1 MLPTIAYA
9 CRAPTTAFLMP
20 LPSPEVLDA
29 IGRAVAFPT
38 VSRDSNLALIEW
50 ARARLEA
57 LGARCRL
64 TYDDDRA
71 KANLFATLG
80 PDAPGGV
87 VLSGHTD
94 VVPVEGQRWD
104 TDPFRAEIDGGR
116 IYARGAAD
124 MKGFVAT
131 ALALAP
137 EFVANGLRQPL
148 HFALSYDEEI
158 GCIGV
163 RRLIADLGAAGIEPD
178 AVLVGEPT
186 SMRVV
191 IGHKGKHGYRCTV
204 RGLSC
209 HSAYAPQGVNA
220 VEAAAEVI
228 AYLKRMARRFRDE
241 GPHDA
246 LFDITHTT
254 VHTGVVQGGTAL
266 NIVPRECSFDF
277 EFRHLPGD
285 DPQALFEEVKRYAET
300 ELLPEMQRV
309 DPQSGFRWDVLSVMP
324 GLNASADSAPAQL
337 ALRLTEMRDIGKV
350 SYGTEA
356 ALFQQA
362 GMPAIVCGPGSIE
375 QAHKPNEYVSFEQ
388 IAQCEAFLRR
398 LMQRMCG

>member
-1 MLPTIAYA
+1 MST
-9 CRAPTTAFLMP
+9 
-20 LPSPEVLDA
+20 PSPA
-29 IGRAVAFPT
+29 ILEAIAQAIAFPT
-38 VSRDSNLALIEW
+38 VSRESNLALIEW
-50 ARARLEA
+50 AQQKLEV

-64 TYDDDRA
+64 TYDQERK

-80 PDAPGGV
+80 PDAAGGV

-94 VVPVEGQRWD
+94 VVPVEGQKWE
-104 TDPFRAEIDGGR
+104 TDPFRAEVEGGC
-116 IYARGAAD
+116 IYGRGTAD

-163 RRLIADLGAAGIEPD
+163 RGLIADLGAAGIRPD
-178 AVLVGEPT
+178 SVLVGEPT

-228 AYLKRMARRFRDE
+228 AYLKSMARRFRDQ

-246 LFDITHTT
+246 LFDIAHTT
-254 VHTGVVQGGTAL
+254 VHTGVVDGGTAL
-266 NIVPRECSFDF
+266 NIVPKECHFDF

-285 DPQALFEEVKRYAET
+285 DPQRLFEEVKGFAESK
-300 ELLPEMQRV
+300 LLPEMQRV
-309 DPQSGFRWDVLSVMP
+309 DPASGFEWEVLSIMP
-324 GLNASADSAPAQL
+324 GLDVAAESGPARF
-337 ALRLTEMRDIGKV
+337 ALGLSDFRDVGKV

-362 GMPAIVCGPGSIE
+362 GMPAVVCGPGSIE
-375 QAHKPNEYVSFEQ
+375 QAHKPNEYVALDQ

-398 LMQRMCG
+398 LMQRICG

>member
-1 MLPTIAYA
+1 MSP
-9 CRAPTTAFLMP
+9 
-20 LPSPEVLDA
+20 PSAEVLQA
-29 IGRAVAFPT
+29 IDRVIAFPT

-50 ARARLEA
+50 ARTTLEK

-64 TYDDDRA
+64 TYDDGRT

-80 PDAPGGV
+80 PEAPGGV

-94 VVPVEGQRWD
+94 VVPIEGQRWD
-104 TDPFRAEIDGGR
+104 TDPFRAETHDAR
-116 IYARGAAD
+116 IYGRGAAD

-137 EFVANGLRQPL
+137 EFVANGLRRPL
-148 HFALSYDEEI
+148 HIALSYDEEI

-163 RRLIADLGAAGIEPD
+163 RRLIADLSKAGIRPD

-220 VEAAAEVI
+220 VEAAAEII
-228 AYLKRMARRFRDE
+228 AFLKGMARRFRDE

-266 NIVPRECSFDF
+266 NIVPKECSFDF

-285 DPQALFEEVKRYAET
+285 DPQAIFEQVKRFAET
-300 ELLPEMQRV
+300 TLLPEMRRV
-309 DPQSGFRWDVLSVMP
+309 DPHSGFQWDVLSIMP
-324 GLNASADSAPAQL
+324 GLNVAADSEPARL
-337 ALRLTEMRDIGKV
+337 ALGLTDFRDIGKV

-375 QAHKPNEYVSFEQ
+375 QAHKPNEYVTLEQ
-388 IAQCEAFLRR
+388 IAQCEAYLRR

>member
-1 MLPTIAYA
+1 MSS
-9 CRAPTTAFLMP
+9 
-20 LPSPEVLDA
+20 PSETVLDA
-29 IGRAVAFPT
+29 VQRIVGFST
-38 VSRDSNLALIEW
+38 VSRDSNLELIEW
-50 ARARLEA
+50 ARTRLEA

-64 TYDDDRA
+64 TYDADRR
-71 KANLFATLG
+71 KANLFASLG
-80 PDAPGGV
+80 PDAGGGV

-94 VVPVEGQRWD
+94 VVPVDGQKWD
-104 TDPFRAEIDGGR
+104 SDPFRAEIAGDR
-116 IYARGAAD
+116 IYGRGTAD

-163 RRLIADLGAAGIEPD
+163 RGLIADLAAARIRPD
-178 AVLVGEPT
+178 SVIVGEPT

-204 RGLSC
+204 RGLAC

-228 AYLKRMARRFRDE
+228 AYLKGMARRFRDR
-241 GPHDA
+241 GAHDA
-246 LFDITHTT
+246 LFDVAHTT
-254 VHTGVVQGGTAL
+254 VHTGVIEGGTAL
-266 NIVPRECSFDF
+266 NIVPKQCTFDF

-285 DPQALFEEVKRYAET
+285 DPNALFEEVKRYAE
-300 ELLPEMQRV
+300 EVLLPEMQRV
-309 DPQSGFRWDVLSVMP
+309 DPASGFDWEVLSVMP
-324 GLNASADSAPAQL
+324 GLDVSAESPTARL
-337 ALRLTEMRDIGKV
+337 ALALTDFRDVGKV

-356 ALFQQA
+356 SLFQEA
-362 GMPAIVCGPGSIE
+362 GIPAIVCGPGSIE
-375 QAHKPNEYVSFEQ
+375 QAHKPNEYVSLDQ
-388 IAQCEAFLRR
+388 LAQCEAFLRR
-398 LMQRMCG
+398 LMARICG

>member
-1 MLPTIAYA
+1 M
-9 CRAPTTAFLMP
+9 
-20 LPSPEVLDA
+20 PSPSAEVLDT
-29 IGRAVAFPT
+29 IGRAIAFPT

-50 ARARLEA
+50 ARAQLEA

-64 TYDDDRA
+64 TYDDERT

-104 TDPFRAEIDGGR
+104 TDPFRAEIEDGR
-116 IYARGAAD
+116 IFGRGAAD

-163 RRLIADLGAAGIEPD
+163 RRLIADLANAGIQPD

-228 AYLKRMARRFRDE
+228 AYLKRMARRFRDG
-241 GPHDA
+241 GPHDP
-246 LFDITHTT
+246 LFDVTHTT
-254 VHTGVVQGGTAL
+254 VHTGVIQGGTAL
-266 NIVPRECSFDF
+266 NIVPKECFFDF

-285 DPQALFEEVKRYAET
+285 DPQALFAEVKTFAQT
-300 ELLPEMQRV
+300 TLLPEMQRI
-309 DPQSGFRWDVLSVMP
+309 DPQSGFQWEVLSIMP
-324 GLNASADSAPAQL
+324 GLNVTADSDPAQL
-337 ALRLTEMRDIGKV
+337 ALRLTDFRDIGKV

-356 ALFQQA
+356 SLFQQA
-362 GMPAIVCGPGSIE
+362 GIPAIVCGPGSIE
-375 QAHKPNEYVSFEQ
+375 QAHKPNEFVSLEQ
-388 IAQCEAFLRR
+388 IAQCEAYLRR
-398 LMQRMCG
+398 LMRRVCG

>member
-1 MLPTIAYA
+1 MLTSPAQLREPTPSIVTMPALSEHVLESIA
-9 CRAPTTAFLMP
+9 RT
-20 LPSPEVLDA
+20 
-29 IGRAVAFPT
+29 IGFST

-50 ARARLEA
+50 ARAQLEA

-64 TYDDDRA
+64 TYDGERR

-80 PDAPGGV
+80 PDEPGGV

-94 VVPVEGQRWD
+94 VVPVEGQAWD
-104 TDPFRAEIDGGR
+104 TDPFRVEIADERLFG
-116 IYARGAAD
+116 RGAAD
-124 MKGFVAT
+124 MKGFVGT

-137 EFVANGLRQPL
+137 EFIANGLRQPL
-148 HFALSYDEEI
+148 HFALSYDEEV

-163 RRLIADLGAAGIEPD
+163 RELLSDLVQAGIQPQS
-178 AVLVGEPT
+178 VIVGEPT

-220 VEAAAEVI
+220 VEAAAEVV
-228 AYLKRMARRFRDE
+228 AYLKGMARRFRDS

-246 LFDITHTT
+246 LFDVTHTT
-254 VHTGVVQGGTAL
+254 VHTGVIGGGTAL
-266 NIVPRECSFDF
+266 NIVPKECRFDF

-285 DPQALFEEVKRYAET
+285 DPEKLFEEVKAFAET
-300 ELLPEMQRV
+300 TLLPEMRRV
-309 DPQSGFRWDVLSVMP
+309 DPSSGFEWEVLSIMP
-324 GLNASADSAPAQL
+324 GLDVATESPPARL
-337 ALRLTEMRDIGKV
+337 ALGLTDFRDVGKV

-356 ALFQQA
+356 SLFQQA
-362 GMPAIVCGPGSIE
+362 GIPAIVCGPGSIE
-375 QAHKPNEYVSFEQ
+375 QAHKPNEYVSLDQ

>member
-1 MLPTIAYA
+1 MSS
-9 CRAPTTAFLMP
+9 
-20 LPSPEVLDA
+20 PSAEVLDTISRA
-29 IGRAVAFPT
+29 IAFPT

-50 ARARLEA
+50 ARTRLET
-57 LGARCRL
+57 LGARYRL

-104 TDPFRAEIDGGR
+104 TDPFRAEIDDSR
-116 IYARGAAD
+116 IYGRGAAD

-163 RRLIADLGAAGIEPD
+163 RRLIADLAKAGIKPD

-228 AYLKRMARRFRDE
+228 AYLKGMARRFRDA

-246 LFDITHTT
+246 LFDVTHTT
-254 VHTGVVQGGTAL
+254 VHTGVIAGGTAL
-266 NIVPRECSFDF
+266 NIVPKECSFDF

-285 DPQALFEEVKRYAET
+285 DPEALFAEVKRYAET
-300 ELLPEMQRV
+300 VLLPEMQRV
-309 DPQSGFRWDVLSVMP
+309 DPQSGFQWDVLSIMP
-324 GLNASADSAPAQL
+324 GLNVGADSAPAQL
-337 ALRLTEMRDIGKV
+337 ALRLTDLRDIGKV

-375 QAHKPNEYVSFEQ
+375 QAHKPNEYVTLEQ
-388 IAQCEAFLRR
+388 IGECEAYLRR

>member
-1 MLPTIAYA
+1 MSS
-9 CRAPTTAFLMP
+9 
-20 LPSPEVLDA
+20 PSAEVLDA
-29 IGRAVAFPT
+29 IDRAIAFPT

-50 ARARLEA
+50 ARAQLEA

-64 TYDDDRA
+64 TYDEGRT

-80 PDAPGGV
+80 PDTPGGV

-94 VVPVEGQRWD
+94 VVPIEGQRWD
-104 TDPFRAEIDGGR
+104 TDPFRAETDDER
-116 IYARGAAD
+116 IYGRGAAD

-137 EFVANGLRQPL
+137 EFVANGLRRPL
-148 HFALSYDEEI
+148 HFALSFDEEI

-163 RRLIADLGAAGIEPD
+163 RRLITDLGNAGIRPD

-204 RGLSC
+204 HGLSC

-228 AYLKRMARRFRDE
+228 AYLKGMARRFRDH

-246 LFDITHTT
+246 LFDVTHTT
-254 VHTGVVQGGTAL
+254 VHTGVISGGTAL
-266 NIVPRECSFDF
+266 NIVPKECSFDF

-285 DPQALFEEVKRYAET
+285 DP
-300 ELLPEMQRV
+300 
-309 DPQSGFRWDVLSVMP
+309 
-324 GLNASADSAPAQL
+324 
-337 ALRLTEMRDIGKV
+337 
-350 SYGTEA
+350 
-356 ALFQQA
+356 
-362 GMPAIVCGPGSIE
+362 
-375 QAHKPNEYVSFEQ
+375 
-388 IAQCEAFLRR
+388 
-398 LMQRMCG
+398 

>member
-1 MLPTIAYA
+1 MPSPSEHVVDTIA
-9 CRAPTTAFLMP
+9 R
-20 LPSPEVLDA
+20 A
-29 IGRAVAFPT
+29 IGYST

-50 ARARLEA
+50 ARAHLEA

-64 TYDDDRA
+64 TYDSERR
-71 KANLFATLG
+71 KANLFASLG
-80 PDAPGGV
+80 PERDGGV

-94 VVPVEGQRWD
+94 VVPVDGQAWD
-104 TDPFRAEIDGGR
+104 TDPFRAEVVDGCLYG
-116 IYARGAAD
+116 RGAAD
-124 MKGFVAT
+124 MKGFVGT

-137 EFVANGLRQPL
+137 QFVANGLRQPL

-163 RRLIADLGAAGIEPD
+163 RGLIDDLAHAGIKPD
-178 AVLVGEPT
+178 SVIVGEPT

-204 RGLSC
+204 KGLSC

-228 AYLKRMARRFRDE
+228 AYLKGMARRFRDG

-246 LFDITHTT
+246 LFDVTHTT
-254 VHTGVVQGGTAL
+254 VHTGVVRGGTAL
-266 NIVPRECSFDF
+266 NIVPKECSFDF

-285 DPQALFEEVKRYAET
+285 DPTALFEEVKAFAEQT
-300 ELLPEMQRV
+300 LLPEMQRI
-309 DPQSGFRWDVLSVMP
+309 DPNSGFEWEVLSVMP
-324 GLNASADSAPAQL
+324 GLDVASDSPPARL
-337 ALRLTEMRDIGKV
+337 ALGLTDFRDIGKV

-362 GMPAIVCGPGSIE
+362 GMPAVVCGPGSIE
-375 QAHKPNEYVSFEQ
+375 QAHKPNEYVSLDQ
-388 IAQCEAFLRR
+388 LAQCEAFLQR
-398 LMQRMCG
+398 LMQRVCG

>member
-1 MLPTIAYA
+1 MQAPSAAALEAID
-9 CRAPTTAFLMP
+9 RAIT
-20 LPSPEVLDA
+20 V
-29 IGRAVAFPT
+29 PT
-38 VSRDSNLALIEW
+38 VSRDSNIALIEW
-50 ARARLEA
+50 ARATIEA
-57 LGARCRL
+57 LGAICLL
-64 TYDDDRA
+64 TYDDART

-80 PDAPGGV
+80 PEAPGGV

-94 VVPVEGQRWD
+94 VVPVEGQRWE
-104 TDPFRAEIDGGR
+104 TDPFRAEVHGER
-116 IYARGAAD
+116 IYGRGAAD

-163 RRLIADLGAAGIEPD
+163 RRLIADLAKAGIRPD

-220 VEAAAEVI
+220 VEAAAEII
-228 AYLKRMARRFRDE
+228 AFLKSMARRFRDQ

-254 VHTGVVQGGTAL
+254 VHTGVVEGGTAL
-266 NIVPRECSFDF
+266 NIVPKECHFDF

-285 DPQALFEEVKRYAET
+285 DPEALLAEVKRFAEQT
-300 ELLPEMQRV
+300 LLPEMQRI
-309 DPQSGFRWDVLSVMP
+309 DPQSGFQWDVLSIMP
-324 GLNASADSAPAQL
+324 GLNVGADSAPAQL
-337 ALRLTEMRDIGKV
+337 ALRLTDFRDIGKV

-356 ALFQQA
+356 SLFQQA

-375 QAHKPNEYVSFEQ
+375 QAHKPNEYVSLEQ
-388 IAQCEAFLRR
+388 IAQCEAYLRR

>member
-1 MLPTIAYA
+1 MSS
-9 CRAPTTAFLMP
+9 
-20 LPSPEVLDA
+20 PSAEVLDA
-29 IGRAVAFPT
+29 IDRAIAFPT

-50 ARARLEA
+50 ARAQLEA

-64 TYDDDRA
+64 TYDEGRT

-80 PDAPGGV
+80 PDTPGGV

-94 VVPVEGQRWD
+94 VVPIEGQRWD
-104 TDPFRAEIDGGR
+104 TDPFRAETDDER
-116 IYARGAAD
+116 IYGRGAAD

-137 EFVANGLRQPL
+137 EFVANGLRRPL

-163 RRLIADLGAAGIEPD
+163 RRLIADLGNAGIRPD

-204 RGLSC
+204 HGLSC

-228 AYLKRMARRFRDE
+228 AYLKGMARRFRDH

-246 LFDITHTT
+246 LFDVTHTT
-254 VHTGVVQGGTAL
+254 VHTGVISGGTAL
-266 NIVPRECSFDF
+266 NIVPKECSFDF

-285 DPQALFEEVKRYAET
+285 DPQALFDEVKRFAET
-300 ELLPEMQRV
+300 TLLPEMQRV
-309 DPQSGFRWDVLSVMP
+309 DPNSAFRWDVLSIMP
-324 GLNASADSAPAQL
+324 GLDVAADSEPARL
-337 ALRLTEMRDIGKV
+337 ALALTDLRDIGKV

-356 ALFQQA
+356 SLFQQA

-375 QAHKPNEYVSFEQ
+375 QAHKPNEYVTLEQ
-388 IAQCEAFLRR
+388 IAQCEAYLRR
-398 LMQRMCG
+398 LMRRMCG

>member
-1 MLPTIAYA
+1 
-9 CRAPTTAFLMP
+9 MP
-20 LPSPEVLDA
+20 SPSPEVLASISGA
-29 IGRAVAFPT
+29 IGFPT
-38 VSRDSNLALIEW
+38 VSRESNLALIEW
-50 ARARLEA
+50 ARAKLES

-64 TYDDDRA
+64 TYDSERN

-94 VVPVEGQRWD
+94 VVPVDGQKWD
-104 TDPFRAEIDGGR
+104 TDPFRAELHGDR
-116 IYARGAAD
+116 IYGRGAAD

-137 EFVANGLRQPL
+137 EFVNNGLRQPL

-163 RRLIADLGAAGIEPD
+163 RALIADLTQAGIKPD
-178 AVLVGEPT
+178 SVLVGEPT

-220 VEAAAEVI
+220 VEAAAELI
-228 AYLKRMARRFRDE
+228 AYLKTMARRFRDR
-241 GPHDA
+241 GPYDP

-254 VHTGVVQGGTAL
+254 VHTGVIQGGTAL
-266 NIVPRECSFDF
+266 NIVPKECSFEF

-285 DPQALFEEVKRYAET
+285 DPKKLFEELKNFAEST
-300 ELLPEMQRV
+300 LLPEMRHI
-309 DPQSGFRWDVLSVMP
+309 DPASGFQWDVLTIMP
-324 GLNASADSAPAQL
+324 GLNVGADSAPARL
-337 ALRLTEMRDIGKV
+337 ALGLTDFRDIGKV

-362 GMPAIVCGPGSIE
+362 GIPAIVCGPGSID
-375 QAHKPNEYVSFEQ
+375 QAHKPNEYVSLDQ
-388 IAQCEAFLRR
+388 IAQCEAYLRR
-398 LMQRMCG
+398 LMQRICG

>member
-1 MLPTIAYA
+1 ML
-9 CRAPTTAFLMP
+9 TAGMQS
-20 LPSPEVLDA
+20 PSPELLDTLA
-29 IGRAVAFPT
+29 RLIAYST
-38 VSRDSNLALIEW
+38 VSRDSNLVLIEW
-50 ARARLEA
+50 ARSYLEG
-57 LGARCRL
+57 LGARTRI
-64 TYDDDRA
+64 TYDSDRR

-94 VVPVEGQRWD
+94 VVPVDGQKWD
-104 TDPFRAEIDGGR
+104 TDPFRAEIAGDTMYGR
-116 IYARGAAD
+116 GTAD
-124 MKGFVAT
+124 MKGFVAA

-137 EFVANGLRQPL
+137 EFVRNGLRQPL

-158 GCIGV
+158 GCVGV
-163 RRLIADLGAAGIEPD
+163 RGMIADLVAAGIKP
-178 AVLVGEPT
+178 ACVLVGEPT

-220 VEAAAEVI
+220 VEAAAEIV
-228 AYLKRMARRFRDE
+228 AYLKRMARRFRDK
-241 GPHDA
+241 GPHDP

-254 VHTGVVQGGTAL
+254 VHTGVIEGGTAL
-266 NIVPRECSFDF
+266 NIVPKACSFDF

-285 DPQALFEEVKRYAET
+285 DPQALFNEVKAFAET
-300 ELLPEMQRV
+300 ELLPEMRRV
-309 DPQSGFRWDVLSVMP
+309 DPASGFDWAPLSIMP
-324 GLNASADSAPAQL
+324 GLNVGSDSEPARL
-337 ALRLTEMRDIGKV
+337 ALALTDFRDVGKV

-356 ALFQQA
+356 SLFQQA
-362 GMPAIVCGPGSIE
+362 GIPAIVCGPGSIE
-375 QAHKPNEYVSFEQ
+375 QAHKPNEYISLDQ
-388 IAQCEAFLRR
+388 LSQCEQYLRR

>member
-1 MLPTIAYA
+1 MSS
-9 CRAPTTAFLMP
+9 
-20 LPSPEVLDA
+20 PSAAVLDT
-29 IGRAVAFPT
+29 IGRAIAFPT

-50 ARARLEA
+50 ARAQLEA

-80 PDAPGGV
+80 PDAAGGV

-104 TDPFRAEIDGGR
+104 TDPFRAEIDGSR
-116 IYARGAAD
+116 IYGRGAAD

-137 EFVANGLRQPL
+137 EFVASGLRQPL

-163 RRLIADLGAAGIEPD
+163 RRLIADLAKAGIKPD

-220 VEAAAEVI
+220 VEAAAEII
-228 AYLKRMARRFRDE
+228 AYLKGMARRFRDR

-246 LFDITHTT
+246 LFDVTHTT
-254 VHTGVVQGGTAL
+254 VHTGVIEGGTAL
-266 NIVPRECSFDF
+266 NIVPKECCFDF

-285 DPQALFEEVKRYAET
+285 DPEALFAEVKRYAESV
-300 ELLPEMQRV
+300 LLPEMQRV
-309 DPQSGFRWDVLSVMP
+309 DPQSGFQWDVLSIMP
-324 GLNASADSAPAQL
+324 GLSVGADSAPAQL
-337 ALRLTEMRDIGKV
+337 ALRLTDLRDIGKV

-375 QAHKPNEYVSFEQ
+375 QAHKPNEYVSLDQ
-388 IAQCEAFLRR
+388 IGQCEAYLRR

>member
-1 MLPTIAYA
+1 M
-9 CRAPTTAFLMP
+9 
-20 LPSPEVLDA
+20 PSPSPQILDSISKA
-29 IGRAVAFPT
+29 IGFST
-38 VSRDSNLALIEW
+38 VSRESNLALIEW
-50 ARARLEA
+50 AQVRLEA

-64 TYDDDRA
+64 TYDSERK

-94 VVPVEGQRWD
+94 VVPVDGQKWD
-104 TDPFRAEIDGGR
+104 TDPFRAEIEGER
-116 IYARGAAD
+116 IYGRGTAD
-124 MKGFVAT
+124 MKGFVAA

-163 RRLIADLGAAGIEPD
+163 RGLIADLTAAGIKPA

-228 AYLKRMARRFRDE
+228 AYLKSMARRFRDQ

-246 LFDITHTT
+246 LFDVTHTT
-254 VHTGVVQGGTAL
+254 VHTGVVEGGTAL
-266 NIVPRECSFDF
+266 NIVPKECSFDF

-285 DPQALFEEVKRYAET
+285 DPQKLFEEVQSYAESQ
-300 ELLPEMQRV
+300 LAPEMQRI
-309 DPQSGFRWDVLSVMP
+309 DPTSGFQWEVLSIMP
-324 GLNASADSAPAQL
+324 GLDIAADSSPARF
-337 ALRLTEMRDIGKV
+337 ALGLTDFRDIGKV

-362 GMPAIVCGPGSIE
+362 GMPAVVCGPGSIE
-375 QAHKPNEYVSFEQ
+375 QAHKPNEYVALDQ
-388 IAQCEAFLRR
+388 IAQCEAYLRR

>member
-1 MLPTIAYA
+1 MSS
-9 CRAPTTAFLMP
+9 
-20 LPSPEVLDA
+20 PSPEVLDA
-29 IGRAVAFPT
+29 LGQAIAFPT

-50 ARARLEA
+50 ARAKLEA
-57 LGARCRL
+57 LGARLRL
-64 TYDDDRA
+64 TYDDDRT

-104 TDPFRAEIDGGR
+104 TDPFRAEVHGDR
-116 IYARGAAD
+116 IYGRGTAD
-124 MKGFVAT
+124 MKGFVAA

-163 RRLIADLGAAGIEPD
+163 RRLIADLANAGITPD

-186 SMRVV
+186 GMRVV

-209 HSAYAPQGVNA
+209 HSAYAPRGVNA
-220 VEAAAEVI
+220 VEAAAEII
-228 AYLKRMARRFRDE
+228 AYLKSMARRFRDA
-241 GPHDA
+241 GPHDS

-254 VHTGVVQGGTAL
+254 VHTGVIEGGTAL
-266 NIVPRECSFDF
+266 NIVPKECSFDF

-285 DPQALFEEVKRYAET
+285 DPHALFAEVKRYAEST
-300 ELLPEMQRV
+300 LLPEMQQT
-309 DPQSGFRWDVLSVMP
+309 DPQSGFQWDVLSIMP
-324 GLNASADSAPAQL
+324 GLNVGADSRPARL
-337 ALRLTEMRDIGKV
+337 ALGLTDFRDVGKV

-356 ALFQQA
+356 SLFQQA

-375 QAHKPNEYVSFEQ
+375 QAHKPNEYVALEQ

>member
-1 MLPTIAYA
+1 MP
-9 CRAPTTAFLMP
+9 APSAPIL
-20 LPSPEVLDA
+20 EAVRDV
-29 IGRAVAFPT
+29 IGFST
-38 VSRDSNLALIEW
+38 VSRESNLALIEW
-50 ARARLEA
+50 ARARLET

-64 TYDDDRA
+64 TYDAERR
-71 KANLFATLG
+71 KANLFASLG
-80 PDAPGGV
+80 PEQAGGV

-94 VVPVEGQRWD
+94 VVPVDGQQWD
-104 TDPFRAEIDGGR
+104 TDPFRAEIADER
-116 IYARGAAD
+116 IYGRGTAD

-137 EFVANGLRQPL
+137 EFAANGLRQPL

-163 RRLIADLGAAGIEPD
+163 RGLIDDLVQAGIRP
-178 AVLVGEPT
+178 ASVIVGEPT

-204 RGLSC
+204 RGLAC

-228 AYLKRMARRFRDE
+228 AYLKAMARRFRDR
-241 GPHDA
+241 GPYDA
-246 LFDITHTT
+246 LFDVTHTT
-254 VHTGVVQGGTAL
+254 VHTGVIQGGTAL
-266 NIVPRECSFDF
+266 NIVPKECSFDF

-285 DPQALFEEVKRYAET
+285 DPQALFEEVKRYAEET
-300 ELLPEMQRV
+300 LLPEMQRI
-309 DPQSGFRWDVLSVMP
+309 DPASGFSWDVLSIMP
-324 GLNASADSAPAQL
+324 GLDVDADSSTARL
-337 ALRLTEMRDIGKV
+337 ALALTDLRDVGKV

-356 ALFQQA
+356 SLFQQA

-375 QAHKPNEYVSFEQ
+375 QAHKPNEYVSIDQ
-388 IAQCEAFLRR
+388 LAQCEAFLRR
-398 LMQRMCG
+398 LMHRVCG

>member
-1 MLPTIAYA
+1 MPAPSEHVVDTIA
-9 CRAPTTAFLMP
+9 R
-20 LPSPEVLDA
+20 A
-29 IGRAVAFPT
+29 IGYST

-50 ARARLEA
+50 ARAHLEA

-64 TYDDDRA
+64 TYDSERR

-80 PDAPGGV
+80 PEQDGGV

-94 VVPVEGQRWD
+94 VVPVDGQAWD
-104 TDPFRAEIDGGR
+104 TDPFRAEIAEDRLFG
-116 IYARGAAD
+116 RGAAD
-124 MKGFVAT
+124 MKGFVGT

-137 EFVANGLRQPL
+137 EFVANGLREPL

-163 RRLIADLGAAGIEPD
+163 RELLADLSRAAIKPQS
-178 AVLVGEPT
+178 VLVGEPT

-191 IGHKGKHGYRCTV
+191 TGHKGKHGYRCTV

-220 VEAAAEVI
+220 VEAAAEII
-228 AYLKRMARRFRDE
+228 AYLKGMARRFRDR
-241 GPHDA
+241 GPHDV
-246 LFDITHTT
+246 LFDVTHTT
-254 VHTGVVQGGTAL
+254 VHTGVIRGGTAL
-266 NIVPRECSFDF
+266 NIVPKECSFDF

-285 DPQALFEEVKRYAET
+285 DPTMLFEEVKAFAEQN
-300 ELLPEMQRV
+300 LLPEMQRI
-309 DPQSGFRWDVLSVMP
+309 DPASGFEWEVLSVMP
-324 GLNASADSAPAQL
+324 GLEVASDSAPARL
-337 ALRLTEMRDIGKV
+337 ALGLTEFRDIGKV

-356 ALFQQA
+356 SLFQQA

-375 QAHKPNEYVSFEQ
+375 QAHKPNEYVSLDQ
-388 IAQCEAFLRR
+388 LAQCEAFLRR
-398 LMQRMCG
+398 LMHRVCG

>member
-1 MLPTIAYA
+1 M
-9 CRAPTTAFLMP
+9 
-20 LPSPEVLDA
+20 PSPSAEVLEKIARA
-29 IGRAVAFPT
+29 IAFPT

-50 ARARLEA
+50 AAGELER
-57 LGARCRL
+57 LGARLRL
-64 TYDDDRA
+64 TFDDERG

-94 VVPVEGQRWD
+94 VVPVEGQRWE
-104 TDPFRAEIDGGR
+104 TDPFRAEIAGDR
-116 IYARGAAD
+116 IYGRGAAD

-163 RRLIADLGAAGIEPD
+163 RRLIADLVKADIKPD

-220 VEAAAEVI
+220 VEAAAEII
-228 AYLKRMARRFRDE
+228 AYLKGMARRFRDD

-246 LFDITHTT
+246 LFDVTHTT
-254 VHTGVVQGGTAL
+254 VHTGVIQGGTAL
-266 NIVPRECSFDF
+266 NIVPRECTFDF

-285 DPQALFEEVKRYAET
+285 DPEALFAEVKRFAET
-300 ELLPEMQRV
+300 TLLPEMQRIE
-309 DPQSGFRWDVLSVMP
+309 PQSGFQWDVLSIMP
-324 GLNASADSAPAQL
+324 GLNVGADSVPAQL

-356 ALFQQA
+356 SLFQQA
-362 GMPAIVCGPGSIE
+362 GMAAIVCGPGSIE
-375 QAHKPNEYVSFEQ
+375 QAHKPNEWVALDQ
-388 IAQCEAFLRR
+388 IAQCEAYLRR